1 MEEGLKIF
9 IEQNAGLITFILL
22 LSLILKGFAL
32 WRAAQLSHKGWFIA
46 ILLVNSLG
54 ILETIYLLIVSK
66 KYSVEIKE
74 V

>member
-54 ILETIYLLIVSK
+54 ILETVYLLVVSK
-66 KYSVEIKE
+66 KYSVEIKQM
-74 V
+74 